1 MVNLE
6 EINREVIAIM
16 KQHYGDRLAKIVLFG
31 SYARGDFDE
40 ESDVDFAIVITS
52 DNVHPRIER
61 RAYRLALTDL
71 SLRYNKAISTLPVSA
86 EAFYASENFLMDQIH
101 QNSITIYG

>member
-16 KQHYGDRLAKIVLFG
+16 KRHYGDRLAKIVLFG

-40 ESDVDFAIVITS
+40 ESDIDYLIVLKDSEVST
-52 DNVHPRIER
+52 PRE
-61 RAYRLALTDL
+61 
-71 SLRYNKAISTLPVSA
+71 
-86 EAFYASENFLMDQIH
+86 IH
-101 QNSITIYG
+101 QLSPPDE